1 MDDHLGRQRRA
12 LAAMG
17 DSDRLCREY
26 VLASRVKRKGL
37 IGGGSLSD
45 WDIAEPRADALIES
59 LRAFGYTPE
68 AAIADLVDNSISAGA
83 ETIQIEMIWAG
94 RDSVVSIVDDG
105 WGMTEDQLCAAMRP
119 GSRSPLDD
127 RSKGDLGRFGLGL
140 KTASFSQ
147 ARELTVSSRTESTV
161 TAIRR
166 WDLDTVA
173 SSGEWRLLRTG
184 PAPAAVDLEPS
195 GSSGTMVAW
204 TKCDRLVGDVDTSDS
219 KAQGRFLQLTRRVK
233 QHLEAT
239 FHRFL
244 VGRGRVS
251 VTLNGQPL
259 VAWDPFLRDHAATQQ
274 LFSEELPFQ
283 DELVR
288 VTAYVLPHRSKLTP
302 EQAERG
308 HGAAGWNQQQGFY
321 LYRSNRLLVQG
332 DWLGLGFAKDEHT
345 KLARIAIDF
354 PASLD
359 HAWQVDVKKSSA
371 RTPGPLVPELVRIA
385 KAARSRAEEVYRFRG
400 KITASRSSQPYVVA
414 WQQYTDRAGE
424 IRYKVNRSHPVIV
437 ALLALAG
444 GKKREVEKALRFMEE
459 TVPTTLIGVSIA
471 DSLDHQPT
479 PFGGATKDIKPLIDF
494 VFTDLVKD
502 GYAADE
508 ALDRIA
514 VIEPFSQFPQLV
526 QAFRESQT

>member
-1 MDDHLGRQRRA
+1 M
-12 LAAMG
+12 
-17 DSDRLCREY
+17 
-26 VLASRVKRKGL
+26 
-37 IGGGSLSD
+37 SD

-83 ETIQIEMIWAG
+83 RTIRIDLVWDG
-94 RDSVVSIVDDG
+94 RDSVVTVADDG
-105 WGMTEDQLCAAMRP
+105 HGMSEATLYDAMRP
-119 GSRSPLDD
+119 GSRSPLED
-127 RSKGDLGRFGLGL
+127 RSTDDLGRFGLGL

-147 ARELTVSSRTESTV
+147 ARELTVLTRTKSNGHAV
-161 TAIRR
+161 RR

-173 SSGEWRLLRTG
+173 VTGEWRLLRSG
-184 PAPAAVDLEPS
+184 PSDLDLTPDDDA
-195 GSSGTMVAW
+195 GTLVVW
-204 TKCDRLVGDVDTSDS
+204 SKCDRLVGDVDASDS
-219 KAQGRFLQLTRRVK
+219 KAHDRFLQLTRRVK

-244 VGRGRVS
+244 VGRGRVTMT
-251 VTLNGQPL
+251 VNGQP
-259 VAWDPFLRDHAATQQ
+259 VIPWDPFLTDHPATQQ

-283 DELVR
+283 GELIK

-302 EQAERG
+302 TQADHG
-308 HGAAGWNQQQGFY
+308 HGASGWNQQQGFY

-345 KLARIAIDF
+345 KLARIAVDF

-371 RTPGPLVPELVRIA
+371 RTPGPLVAELRRIA

-400 KITASRSSQPYVVA
+400 KITASKTSQPFVVA

-437 ALLALAG
+437 ALLDSTG
-444 GKKREVEKALRFMEE
+444 GRKREVEKALRFIEE

-471 DSLDHQPT
+471 DSLDQQPT
-479 PFGGATKDIKPLIDF
+479 PFGDAPKDLKPLIDF

-502 GYAADE
+502 GYSADE
-508 ALDRIA
+508 ALDRIG
-514 VIEPFSQFPQLV
+514 VIEPFSQFPQIV
-526 QAFRESQT
+526 QAFRESQR